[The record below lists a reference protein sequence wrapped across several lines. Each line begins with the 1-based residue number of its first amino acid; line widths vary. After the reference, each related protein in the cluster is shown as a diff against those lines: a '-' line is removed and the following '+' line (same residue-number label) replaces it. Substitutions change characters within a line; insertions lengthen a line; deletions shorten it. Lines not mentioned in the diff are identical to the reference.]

1 VIGAPTQSFLETS
14 SKDAGFRAA
23 AGFGLEL

>member
-14 SKDAGFRAA
+14 TKDAGLRVAD
-23 AGFGLEL
+23 GFELEL